1 LKLNMLTVLNPFAPA
16 QPFPPV
22 TKALNN
28 PNGLLAMGGC
38 LSVRRL
44 ENAYRHGIF
53 PWFNEGEPLLWWS
66 PDPRLTLHPEHLKI
80 SRSLK
85 KTLRKGLF
93 AFSFDQVFSAVVR
106 GCAAPWPDRPDTWIS
121 ANMISAYEALHRQG
135 IAHSFETWQS
145 GVLVGGLYGVAMGQV
160 FFGESMF
167 HTATDASKAA
177 MVFACNRL
185 SRWGYHLIDCQVHT
199 THLVSLGAG
208 EIPRSRF
215 MRLLEQTI
223 RMPPSPQAWVQ
234 HGQPPTFS
242 SAEYPWPD

>member
-1 LKLNMLTVLNPFAPA
+1 MLTVLNPFDPG

-22 TKALNN
+22 TDALTN
-28 PNGLLAMGGC
+28 PAGLLAMGGC
-38 LSVRRL
+38 LSSRRL
-44 ENAYRHGIF
+44 QNAYRHGIF

-66 PDPRLTLHPEHLKI
+66 PDPRLVLHPPQLKI

-93 AFSFDQVFSAVVR
+93 EFSVDQAFSAVIR
-106 GCAAPWPDRPDTWIS
+106 ACAAPLPDRPHTWIS
-121 ANMISAYEALHRQG
+121 ADMIAAYEALHRQG
-135 IAHSFETWQS
+135 VAHSFETWQA
-145 GVLVGGLYGVAMGQV
+145 GVLVGGLYGVAIGRA

-167 HTATDASKAA
+167 HTVTDASKAA

-185 SRWGYHLIDCQVHT
+185 TRWGYHLIDCQVHT
-199 THLVSLGAG
+199 THLASLGAE

-215 MRLLEQTI
+215 VHLLEAAVTS
-223 RMPPSPQAWVQ
+223 PPLPQAWTPNRQ
-234 HGQPPTFS
+234 GLTCS